1 MTVTN
6 IAPNLKQPEA
16 RLPKAGARPIFRI
29 SVGDSRFGFAVKDTK
44 SMQNDLN
51 QGQVLQANQFRTVP
65 DINDNISDKG
75 NDDNDDNGHQS
86 DGNNEDGN
94 DEDDVNMYEDDGGN
108 SGNSGNNSDEEFHRN
123 DEDHDPLMGKC
134 YQILI
139 DCNL

>member
-1 MTVTN
+1 
-6 IAPNLKQPEA
+6 
-16 RLPKAGARPIFRI
+16 
-29 SVGDSRFGFAVKDTK
+29 
-44 SMQNDLN
+44 MQNDLN

-139 DCNL
+139 DCNLWWFDSPRQ